1 MIHVC
6 PLSRLEETV
15 TRTGAGHV
23 LSVINTGTPVALPAC
38 VAPGNHLFVGFND
51 ITAPQDGLIHP
62 AAEHVE
68 AILGFTRRWPRRAPL
83 VVHCFAG
90 ISRSTASAYIAACAL
105 NPGRDEAGIAR
116 ALRLAS
122 PIATPNALLVALAD
136 EALGR
141 KGRMVEAIAAIG
153 RGEEAMENV
162 PFELALD

>member
-1 MIHVC
+1 MIHIC

-15 TRTGAGHV
+15 TRTRAAHV
-23 LSVINTGTPVALPAC
+23 LSVINLGTPVALPAS
-38 VAPGNHLFVGFND
+38 VTRDNHLFVGFND

-68 AILGFTRRWPRRAPL
+68 AILGFARRWPRRAPL

-105 NPGRDEAGIAR
+105 NPARDEAEIAK
-116 ALRLAS
+116 ALRAAS

-141 KGRMVEAIAAIG
+141 RGRMVAAIAAIG
-153 RGEEAMENV
+153 RGAEAMENV
-162 PFELALD
+162 PFELAIG